1 MPSAV
6 DQINAVFNAWLP
18 FILAVIFVG
27 AVMWRALAWRFNAV
41 MEKRKEL
48 YDLLATEAQLATQ
61 AAARREAE
69 LKATL
74 DQQAEQIKVLE
85 AKKDKMPA
93 EVQPAIADLVT
104 SSNTAITQM
113 GQLVNANNHTT
124 EAVRSFSIV
133 GINVDRKR

>member
-1 MPSAV
+1 ME
-6 DQINAVFNAWLP
+6 IE
-18 FILAVIFVG
+18 LAHERLV
-27 AVMWRALAWRFNAV
+27 
-41 MEKRKEL
+41 
-48 YDLLATEAQLATQ
+48 
-61 AAARREAE
+61 AAAAGRVEAE
-69 LKATL
+69 S
-74 DQQAEQIKVLE
+74 
-85 AKKDKMPA
+85 A